1 MSNRPQQ
8 RRQTVSDN
16 KPATGQSIGGGFAVL
31 KRKLSF
37 QESGD
42 KLAEKFIALVN
53 NKYLSDVIF
62 IVGPR
67 NRQIFAHR
75 AFLAVHSSVF
85 KELIN
90 VSHEELPVMLEI
102 SDVDP
107 ENFLQLMN
115 FIYTGRILIKDYTQM
130 IDLLTLA
137 DRFCIDSLAKILL
150 KYIENDISI
159 KDKVKLPQYVD
170 NSSRIQTTAKKVTQN
185 PANTPDDNNQ
195 PKSQKARN
203 EDAEDYD
210 TSGEEFNIQYNTDKR
225 QVEFSDTI
233 KRRIK
238 VAKQRIEE
246 RARKAYAS
254 GTPITIF
261 NYLSRFF
268 LVPPFIEYLLIN
280 CSGILLNL

>member
-1 MSNRPQQ
+1 M
-8 RRQTVSDN
+8 
-16 KPATGQSIGGGFAVL
+16 

-137 DRFCIDSLAKILL
+137 DRFCIDGLAKILL

-170 NSSRIQTTAKKVTQN
+170 NSSRIQTSTKKVTQN
-185 PANTPDDNNQ
+185 PANTPDDNP
-195 PKSQKARN
+195 PKRQKARN
-203 EDAEDYD
+203 DDAEDYD

-254 GTPITIF
+254 GMHTTTF
-261 NYLSRFF
+261 NHLSRFF
-268 LVPPFIEYLLIN
+268 LVHR
-280 CSGILLNL
+280 SLNIYF